1 MKLTPLFFTPIP
13 KERLWGGQKL
23 KTLLDKPF
31 EGDAIGESWEL
42 STVPGDVSVVA
53 EGPWAGQA
61 LDALIVNHR
70 ATLVGQKVYD
80 RFGDEFPVLIKFIDA
95 QNDLS
100 IQLHPHDHLA
110 KERHQSFGKNEM
122 WYIMQ
127 ADAEAQL
134 IVGFSRDV
142 KKAEYQA
149 HLASDSLE
157 DILQYEPVQSGDTF
171 YIRTGTV
178 HAIGA
183 GILLAEI
190 QQTSDVTYRIYDWN
204 RKDKDGNTRE
214 LHTDLALDA
223 IDYTR
228 RNDHKAV
235 YDQQANQAN
244 PMVDSPYFTTDFL
257 PVRGHMA
264 VDALDKDSFVILM
277 GVRGVVDLN
286 VDGTSYTLS
295 MGQTVLIPA
304 TLAIFELTATD
315 ADVLMVY
322 IK

>member
-1 MKLTPLFFTPIP
+1 MKLTPLFFIPIP
-13 KERLWGGQKL
+13 KERLWGGKKL
-23 KTLLDKPF
+23 KTLLGKSF

-53 EGPWAGQA
+53 EGPSAGST
-61 LDALIVNHR
+61 LDALITNHQ
-70 ATLVGQKVYD
+70 AALVGQKVYD
-80 RFGDEFPVLIKFIDA
+80 RFGDAFPVLIKFIDA
-95 QNDLS
+95 QKDLS

-127 ADAEAQL
+127 ADPAAQL

-142 KKAEYQA
+142 EQTEYQS
-149 HLASDSLE
+149 HLDSDSLE
-157 DILQYEPVQSGDTF
+157 DILQYETVSSGDTF

-214 LHTDLALDA
+214 LHTDLAHDA

-228 RNDHKAV
+228 RNDHKAL
-235 YDQQANQAN
+235 YESEANQAN
-244 PMVDSPYFTTDFL
+244 TMVDSPYFTTDFL
-257 PVRGHMA
+257 PVRGRMA
-264 VDALDKDSFVILM
+264 INAMDKDSFIILM
-277 GVRGVVDLN
+277 GVRGVVEFH
-286 VDGTSYTLS
+286 VDGSSYSLS

-304 TLAIFELTATD
+304 TLAIFELIAND

-322 IK
+322 IN

>member
-23 KTLLDKPF
+23 RSFLNKPF
-31 EGDAIGESWEL
+31 EGNAIGESWEL

-53 EGPWAGQA
+53 EGPWVGST
-61 LDALIVNHR
+61 LDALITNHK
-70 ATLVGQKVYD
+70 AALVGQKVYD

-95 QNDLS
+95 HKDLS

-127 ADAEAQL
+127 ADTEAQL

-142 KKAEYQA
+142 EKADYQA

-214 LHTDLALDA
+214 LHTDLAVDA

-228 RNDHKAV
+228 RNDHQAV
-235 YDQQANQAN
+235 YDQQANVAN
-244 PMVDSPYFTTDFL
+244 AMVDSPYFTTDFL
-257 PVRGHMA
+257 PVRGRTTI
-264 VDALDKDSFVILM
+264 DAMDKDSFVILM
-277 GVRGVVDLN
+277 GVRGVVDLH
-286 VDGTSYTLS
+286 VDGSIYSLS

-304 TLAIFELTATD
+304 TLAIFELTAAD

-322 IK
+322 IN

>member
-23 KTLLDKPF
+23 RSFLNKPF
-31 EGDAIGESWEL
+31 EGNAIGESWEL

-53 EGPWAGQA
+53 EGPWVGST
-61 LDALIVNHR
+61 LDALITNHK
-70 ATLVGQKVYD
+70 AALVGQKVYD

-95 QNDLS
+95 QKDLS

-142 KKAEYQA
+142 EKAEYQA

-157 DILQYEPVQSGDTF
+157 DILQYEPVVSGDTF

-214 LHTDLALDA
+214 LHTDLAVDA

-228 RNDHKAV
+228 RNDHQAL
-235 YDQQANQAN
+235 YDQQANVAN
-244 PMVDSPYFTTDFL
+244 AMVDSPYFTTDFL
-257 PVRGHMA
+257 PVRGRMTI
-264 VDALDKDSFVILM
+264 DAMDKDSFVILM
-277 GVRGVVDLN
+277 GVRGVVDLH
-286 VDGTSYTLS
+286 VDGSIYLLS

-304 TLAIFELTATD
+304 TLAIFELTAAD

-322 IK
+322 IN

>member
-23 KTLLDKPF
+23 RSFLNKPF
-31 EGDAIGESWEL
+31 EGNAIGESWEL

-53 EGPWAGQA
+53 EGPWVGST
-61 LDALIVNHR
+61 LDALITNHK
-70 ATLVGQKVYD
+70 AALVGQKVYD

-95 QNDLS
+95 HKDLS

-127 ADAEAQL
+127 ADTEAQL

-142 KKAEYQA
+142 EKADYQA

-214 LHTDLALDA
+214 LHTDLAVDA

-228 RNDHKAV
+228 RNDHQAV
-235 YDQQANQAN
+235 YDQQANVAN
-244 PMVDSPYFTTDFL
+244 AMVDSPYFTTDFL
-257 PVRGHMA
+257 PVRGRTTI
-264 VDALDKDSFVILM
+264 DAMDKDSFVILM
-277 GVRGVVDLN
+277 GVRGVVDLH
-286 VDGTSYTLS
+286 VDGSIYSLS

-304 TLAIFELTATD
+304 TLAIFELIADD

-322 IK
+322 IN